1 MSQSLPVTRLDRV
14 VIRFAGDSGDGMQLT
29 GGRFGTQSAQAGND
43 IATLPDFPAEIRAPQ
58 GSLGGVS
65 SFQVH
70 FADHDIVTT
79 GEQLDALVAMN
90 PAALRVHLPALRKG
104 GLLITDSAEFN
115 KRNLSRA
122 GYGANPLEDG
132 SLEPWQL
139 VSIDLTSMTT
149 AAVEPFGLN
158 RKQASRS
165 RNMFALGL
173 ASWLYS
179 QSVTPTEQW
188 LIAKFARAEQLRD
201 ANLAALRAGH
211 AYGETAELFSVRYQ
225 VPQAELRRGRY
236 RQVSGNQ
243 ATALGLLAAAQ
254 RSGRQLFLGAYPITP
269 ASDLLHD
276 LARRKAQGVMVCQAE
291 DEIAAAGAALGASF
305 GGALGVTTT
314 SGPGFALKQETINL
328 ALMTELPLVIIDVQ
342 RAGPSTGM
350 PTKAEQGDL
359 LQALWGRNGESP
371 LPVFAPRSPA
381 DCFSVTFEACR
392 VALEH
397 RTPVVVLT
405 DAYLANGSEP
415 WQYPQP
421 ADLPIIEPAFLVD
434 VDDDFQ
440 PYRRDEKLARNWAIP
455 GTAGL
460 EHRIGG
466 LEKSALTGAISYDG
480 DNHDLMVRTRAE
492 HVDSIPVPDADIDAD
507 ADAQLAVV
515 SWGSAWGSV
524 TAAVRRVRAEGGKI
538 THIHVPT
545 LRPLPA
551 NLGAALQGYRR
562 VIVPELNSGQLR
574 LLLRATYLVDAQGF
588 NRVRGLP
595 LSVLE
600 LTEYLQAELSALAAS
615 EASSQ
620 GAQHD

>member
-1 MSQSLPVTRLDRV
+1 MTQSLPVTRLDRV

-29 GGRFGTQSAQAGND
+29 GGRFGSQSAQAGND

-104 GLLITDSAEFN
+104 GLLITDVAEFN

-132 SLEPWQL
+132 SLAAWQL
-139 VSIDLTSMTT
+139 VALDLTSMTA
-149 AAVEPFGLN
+149 AAVEAFGLN

-179 QSVTPTEQW
+179 QDPKPTEEW
-188 LIAKFARAEQLRD
+188 LIAKFARDELLRD

-211 AYGETAELFSVRYQ
+211 AYGETAELFSVRFE
-225 VPQAELRRGRY
+225 VPQAQLKAGSY
-236 RQVSGNQ
+236 RQISGNQ

-276 LARRKAQGVMVCQAE
+276 LSRRKAQGVMTFQAE

-350 PTKAEQGDL
+350 PTKAEQADL

-381 DCFSVTFEACR
+381 DCFWAAFEACR

-415 WQYPQP
+415 WQYPKP
-421 ADLPIIEPAFLVD
+421 AELPLIEPEFMTPESAD
-434 VDDDFQ
+434 EDFQ
-440 PYRRDEKLARNWAIP
+440 PYHRDAKLARNWAIP
-455 GTAGL
+455 GTPGL

-492 HVDSIPVPDADIDAD
+492 HIDSIPVPDADIDAD
-507 ADAQLAVV
+507 DGARLAVV
-515 SWGSAWGSV
+515 SWGSAWGSI
-524 TAAVRRVRAEGGKI
+524 TAAVRRVRAAGRKI
-538 THIHVPT
+538 SHIHVPS

-551 NLGAALQGYRR
+551 NLGAALQGYQRI
-562 VIVPELNSGQLR
+562 IVPEMNSGQLR
-574 LLLRATYLVDAQGF
+574 LLLRATYLVDARGF
-588 NRVRGLP
+588 NQVRGLP

-600 LTEYLQAELSALAAS
+600 LTEYLQAELAEVSN
-615 EASSQ
+615 
-620 GAQHD
+620 D